1 MLLPS
6 QAPRRMRDRSS
17 ALCQGFGV
25 AWTSGP
31 RCGVRLALAWV
42 ADGCA
47 RASKTDG
54 GVCLCAARFGPSSAR
69 SASAPRAPEL
79 LRGGTTRRASLR
91 VCGLRV
97 TRAATAA
104 DFVTDRRESS
114 STDDASVVRVRS
126 TIDVIETNEEVTP
139 APPGF
144 FISPEDLS
152 TTGVST
158 QLRVGLLD
166 RICASP

>member
-1 MLLPS
+1 
-6 QAPRRMRDRSS
+6 MRDRSS

-54 GVCLCAARFGPSSAR
+54 SVCLCAARFGPSSAR

-91 VCGLRV
+91 VCGLRA

-104 DFVTDRRESS
+104 DFVTDSAGANRDSQSS
-114 STDDASVVRVRS
+114 EFAR
-126 TIDVIETNEEVTP
+126 
-139 APPGF
+139 
-144 FISPEDLS
+144 L
-152 TTGVST
+152 
-158 QLRVGLLD
+158 
-166 RICASP
+166 